1 MQFGYTENFTKVYKK
16 ITIANNLNLIC
27 VPPEVYEKV
36 FKLIVGPALTWE
48 HWSREEETTR

>member
-16 ITIANNLNLIC
+16 ITNANNLNLIC

-36 FKLIVGPALTWE
+36 FKLIVGPALTWV
-48 HWSREEETTR
+48 